1 MTILGPQ
8 NLTQVRCDTH
18 ICLKTTFEGKRVT
31 CRNLFN
37 KRNSHILTDPTL
49 NNWRF
54 YCIIYL
60 YLTLYSLF
68 SLFRDGFIETWERE
82 LKFSIIIHE
91 CPKIG
96 IYAEI
101 PSKYKNLKKKHQS
114 NSNNTT
120 KSINHCCTE
129 PISGKKILYIF
140 SLNPSSS
147 VVQFPNDVCTST
159 SGTYTNGYVQNI
171 EIFLLSCLWF
181 IWNNNLSHAF

>member
-1 MTILGPQ
+1 MLTAHVNNLLIIMTILGPQ

-129 PISGKKILYIF
+129 PIYLEKKFSIF
-140 SLNPSSS
+140 FHWTLPLALFSSQMTC
-147 VVQFPNDVCTST
+147 VRVLQELIQMGMFK
-159 SGTYTNGYVQNI
+159 I
-171 EIFLLSCLWF
+171 
-181 IWNNNLSHAF
+181 

>member
-1 MTILGPQ
+1 MLTAHVNNLLIIMTILGPQ
-8 NLTQVRCDTH
+8 NRTQGRCDTH

-101 PSKYKNLKKKHQS
+101 PSKYKNINQIL
-114 NSNNTT
+114 TT
-120 KSINHCCTE
+120 QQKVSTT
-129 PISGKKILYIF
+129 
-140 SLNPSSS
+140 
-147 VVQFPNDVCTST
+147 VVQNLYLEKKFS
-159 SGTYTNGYVQNI
+159 
-171 EIFLLSCLWF
+171 IFFHWTLPLALFSSQMTCVRVLQELIQMGMF
-181 IWNNNLSHAF
+181 KI